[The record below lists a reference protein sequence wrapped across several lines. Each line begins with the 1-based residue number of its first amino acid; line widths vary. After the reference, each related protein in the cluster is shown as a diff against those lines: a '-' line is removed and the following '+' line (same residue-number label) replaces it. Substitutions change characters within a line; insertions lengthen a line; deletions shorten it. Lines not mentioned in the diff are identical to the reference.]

1 MSRMKSDSPSP
12 KEREMLKGH
21 LEPLLLA
28 VLAKGPAHGYAIIES
43 LKAASAG
50 EFDLPE
56 GTVYPA
62 LHRLEKADLLVS
74 RWVKAEGRP
83 RRVYELSDRGLRA
96 LGESRERWSHFSRAV
111 TTVLGSAG

>member
-1 MSRMKSDSPSP
+1 
-12 KEREMLKGH
+12 MLKGH

-43 LKAASAG
+43 LKSASSG

-74 RWVKAEGRP
+74 RWIKAEGRP
-83 RRVYELSDRGLRA
+83 RRVYELSDRGLQA
-96 LGESRERWSHFSRAV
+96 LGENRERWSHFSRAV
-111 TTVLGSAG
+111 SAVLGSTG